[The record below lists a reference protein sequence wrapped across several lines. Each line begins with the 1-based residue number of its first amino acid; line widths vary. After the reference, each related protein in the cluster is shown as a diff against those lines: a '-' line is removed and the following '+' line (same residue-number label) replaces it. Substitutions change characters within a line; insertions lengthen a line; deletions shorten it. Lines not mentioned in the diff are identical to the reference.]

1 MKHKIFH
8 TILLIGFSYL
18 SASVYA
24 AEIKMSRTDLLLGA
38 DFENEETDGWEFS
51 GKGASRITEYS
62 GNHSLNLTRTRTAQ
76 ISVAVEEYNRID
88 ITMQLAA
95 MGLSAGESC
104 VAEISTNE
112 GKRWQA
118 LLTVT
123 PEMADGVSLH
133 SQSGQLKN
141 SGTIKSLMLR
151 YRANGGRKVS
161 CWGDNVQVVGKKK
174 K

>member
-1 MKHKIFH
+1 MKDKILQA
-8 TILLIGFSYL
+8 ILLLVFSYL
-18 SASVYA
+18 SALSHS

-38 DFENEETDGWEFS
+38 DFEDEETKAWELS
-51 GKGASRITEYS
+51 GKGASRVTEYS
-62 GNHSLNLTRTRTAQ
+62 GNHSLNLTRTRAAK

-88 ITMQLAA
+88 VTMQLAA
-95 MGLSAGESC
+95 MGLAKGESC

-112 GKRWQA
+112 GQRWQA

-123 PEMADGVSLH
+123 SEMADGVTLH
-133 SQSGQLKN
+133 TQSGQLKN
-141 SGTIKSLMLR
+141 SGSIKNLMLR
-151 YRANGGRKVS
+151 YRANGGRKAN